1 MPEGFEA
8 EVLAALRELRAEVG
22 DLRAGQ
28 EATRAEVAG
37 LKGEVGSL
45 RAEVREATET
55 GHRVEHA
62 LALVR
67 EDVAGLGREV
77 AGLREDVLV
86 ATSLATGA
94 EERVEDAR
102 AILRTVL
109 KGQQELRH
117 RVARLEDRDRERGAG
132 GAP

>member
-8 EVLAALRELRAEVG
+8 EVLAALHELRVEVG

-28 EATRAEVAG
+28 EAIRAEVAG

-94 EERVEDAR
+94 EERVDDAR

-117 RVARLEDRDRERGAG
+117 RVARLEDRDRERGTG
-132 GAP
+132 EEP

>member
-1 MPEGFEA
+1 MPDGFEA
-8 EVLAALRELRAEVG
+8 EILAALRDLRAEVS
-22 DLRAGQ
+22 DLRAGK

-37 LKGEVGSL
+37 L
-45 RAEVREATET
+45 RAEVRETTET

-67 EDVAGLGREV
+67 EDVAGLTREV

-132 GAP
+132 EAR

>member
-8 EVLAALRELRAEVG
+8 EVLAALRELRAEV
-22 DLRAGQ
+22 
-28 EATRAEVAG
+28 AG

-45 RAEVREATET
+45 RAEVRETTET

-132 GAP
+132 AAP